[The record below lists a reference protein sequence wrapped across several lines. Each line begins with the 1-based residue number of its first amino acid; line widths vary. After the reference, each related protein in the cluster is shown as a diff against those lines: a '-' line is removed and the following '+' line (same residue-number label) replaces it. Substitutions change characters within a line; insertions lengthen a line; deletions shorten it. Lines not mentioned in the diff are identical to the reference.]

1 MKTSWRGLSSSSS
14 KDVFK
19 TSSRCLDEDEYIL
32 INHTSSEDVLKTSWS
47 RPIYSS
53 CPYVFKTFSRCLQ
66 DFLPKRLQ
74 DVFKT
79 SSRRL
84 QDVFKTSSRRLQD
97 ILPRRLK
104 DVFKRS
110 SRRLANTSWGHLQDV
125 LKTYHVSSSETSF
138 ISKPLRGIEHVC
150 KTYWKDCCLQKDS
163 PRSHFWEIYS
173 KCTKFARVIKIS
185 QVLVFQFYYTF

>member
-53 CPYVFKTFSRCLQ
+53 CPYVFKTFLRCLQ

-79 SSRRL
+79 FSRPL
-84 QDVFKTSSRRLQD
+84 Q
-97 ILPRRLK
+97 

-125 LKTYHVSSSETSF
+125 LKTYHVSSSETIF

-150 KTYWKDCCLQKDS
+150 KTYSKDCCLQKDS

>member
-1 MKTSWRGLSSSSS
+1 MKTNIFFLIIRLQ
-14 KDVFK
+14 K
-19 TSSRCLDEDEYIL
+19 TSSRRLGQDQYIRL
-32 INHTSSEDVLKTSWS
+32 GHTSS
-47 RPIYSS
+47 R
-53 CPYVFKTFSRCLQ
+53 
-66 DFLPKRLQ
+66 RLQ

-125 LKTYHVSSSETSF
+125 LKTYHVSSSETIF

-150 KTYWKDCCLQKDS
+150 KTYSKDCCLQKDS